1 MFFQM
6 NTIEKLGTRIQILN
20 CFVSASIQF
29 LNKLVS
35 KSQVHSKYY
44 FHIILYDYNE
54 HIQQKALSEN
64 TKTKLGVMGL
74 AALPVV
80 AAMYSSG
87 SMALE
92 QVPQILTS
100 GVFPIGFT
108 VFSWAIAAKM
118 ALKLRK

>member
-1 MFFQM
+1 MSTYNIQ
-6 NTIEKLGTRIQILN
+6 EK
-20 CFVSASIQF
+20 V
-29 LNKLVS
+29 
-35 KSQVHSKYY
+35 
-44 FHIILYDYNE
+44 
-54 HIQQKALSEN
+54 SEN
-64 TKTKLGVMGL
+64 TKTKLGVISL

>member
-1 MFFQM
+1 MSTYNIQ
-6 NTIEKLGTRIQILN
+6 EK
-20 CFVSASIQF
+20 VSD
-29 LNKLVS
+29 N
-35 KSQVHSKYY
+35 
-44 FHIILYDYNE
+44 
-54 HIQQKALSEN
+54 
-64 TKTKLGVMGL
+64 KTKLGVIGL

-92 QVPQILTS
+92 QIPQILTS

-108 VFSWAIAAKM
+108 VFSWVIAAKM

>member
-1 MFFQM
+1 MIKMSTF
-6 NTIEKLGTRIQILN
+6 N
-20 CFVSASIQF
+20 
-29 LNKLVS
+29 
-35 KSQVHSKYY
+35 
-44 FHIILYDYNE
+44 
-54 HIQQKALSEN
+54 IQQKVSEN
-64 TKTKLGVMGL
+64 AKTKLGVISL

>member
-1 MFFQM
+1 MSTYNIQ
-6 NTIEKLGTRIQILN
+6 EK
-20 CFVSASIQF
+20 VSD
-29 LNKLVS
+29 N
-35 KSQVHSKYY
+35 
-44 FHIILYDYNE
+44 
-54 HIQQKALSEN
+54 
-64 TKTKLGVMGL
+64 KTKLGVIGL

-108 VFSWAIAAKM
+108 VFSWGIAAKM